1 MKEVKLTIE
10 KANQTIQ
17 WAQQLR
23 TMKAKEKIQL
33 EATATSELPISF
45 SSEDETK
52 AKVELING
60 KWWLLADT
68 VPGEVSIKASQLG
81 NENYNLANSVLKTI
95 RIESVP
101 TGILSVTT
109 NKATAYFVK
118 AENCISVKNIHPNS
132 QLYLYDSLGHL
143 CIMKDAD
150 NTEMNILVHE
160 LSKGVYYLL
169 IVDKNEKKNFKIL
182 IN

>member
-1 MKEVKLTIE
+1 M
-10 KANQTIQ
+10 
-17 WAQQLR
+17 
-23 TMKAKEKIQL
+23 QL
-33 EATATSELPISF
+33 EASASSGLPVSF
-45 SSEDETK
+45 SSEDETI
-52 AKVELING
+52 AKVESANG
-60 KWWLLADT
+60 KWWLVTDT
-68 VPGEVSIKASQLG
+68 LPGEVTIKATQLG

-95 RIESVP
+95 RIESVS
-101 TGILSVTT
+101 TGISSVTT

-118 AENCISVKNIHPNS
+118 ADNCISVKNIHPNS

-150 NTEMNILVHE
+150 DTEILIPVHG

-169 IVDKNEKKNFKIL
+169 IVDRNEKENFKIL